1 LHNAEAVIVVAL
13 VFGMITLPSVTIW
26 TLMGQQLAR
35 LLTNNFRLRVFN
47 GIMGAL
53 LIASLYPVLVS
64 WLDQPG

>member
-1 LHNAEAVIVVAL
+1 VVAL

-64 WLDQPG
+64 WLDQPV